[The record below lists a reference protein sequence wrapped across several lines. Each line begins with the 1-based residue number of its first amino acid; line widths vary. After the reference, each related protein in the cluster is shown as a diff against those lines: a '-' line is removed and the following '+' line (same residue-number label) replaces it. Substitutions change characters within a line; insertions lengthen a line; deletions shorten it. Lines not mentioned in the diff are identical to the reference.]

1 MRIAIPSRR
10 WAIVIA
16 LHILVAF
23 CGTISASKGVF
34 FPYLLEAFDLSHA
47 AGATLLSANIAVG
60 GVVSLLGGWLLV
72 RRARAETFVAVVVLA
87 IGAGYVLA
95 GFAQGYASL
104 LAAYMLMAGGGI
116 MLIVSPFVIANWFST
131 HRGLAIGIALSGTT
145 TSGVVIN
152 PLVGLVVE
160 QWGWRTGYIGLGV
173 FIAAIGIPLALGIIR
188 SSPEAVEAAATT
200 QQQAQLSGLTFLE
213 AIRTRDY
220 WLILIGYMIFW
231 ASTNAYFLHFI
242 PAVRQSGFSL
252 TDATLIMSALFLL
265 AAITKIASGF
275 LADRTSVKT
284 VLWGS
289 IVAGA
294 AALAALTA
302 YIGGGG
308 TGWLALFVPLY
319 GLTYSAPLVLFPMM
333 VSRIFGKRQF
343 TIIDATIMV
352 TGSVAGSLGGVYA
365 GYVHDATGSYSQ
377 AFASLG
383 LAMLLVGAAFALFLA
398 RGVRASRNPPLVPAG
413 T

>member
-1 MRIAIPSRR
+1 MRIALPPRR
-10 WAIVIA
+10 WAIVIV

-47 AGATLLSANIAVG
+47 AGATLLSANVAVG
-60 GVVSLLGGWLLV
+60 GVVSLIGGWLLV
-72 RRARAETFVAVVVLA
+72 KRARAETFVTIVMLA

-95 GFAQGYASL
+95 GFAQGYAGL

-116 MLIVSPFVIANWFST
+116 MLIVSPFVITNWFRT

-152 PLVGLVVE
+152 PLVGLAVE

-173 FIAAIGIPLALGIIR
+173 FIAAIGIPLALGVIR
-188 SSPEAVEAAATT
+188 SSPEAANVAVAA
-200 QQQAQLSGLTFLE
+200 QPAQLPGLSFYE

-220 WLILIGYMIFW
+220 WLILVGYMIFW

-252 TDATLIMSALFLL
+252 TNATLIMSALFLL
-265 AAITKIASGF
+265 AAITKIAFGY

-289 IVAGA
+289 IVAGG

-302 YIGGGG
+302 YVGGGG
-308 TGWLALFVPLY
+308 SFWLTLFVPLY
-319 GLTYSAPLVLFPMM
+319 GLTYSAPLVIFPMM

-365 GYVHDATGSYSQ
+365 GYIHDVTGGYAR

-383 LAMLLVGAAFALFLA
+383 FAMVIAGAALALFLA
-398 RGVRASRNPPLVPAG
+398 RSASVSPTPPLVPASA
-413 T
+413 

>member
-1 MRIAIPSRR
+1 
-10 WAIVIA
+10 
-16 LHILVAF
+16 
-23 CGTISASKGVF
+23 
-34 FPYLLEAFDLSHA
+34 
-47 AGATLLSANIAVG
+47 
-60 GVVSLLGGWLLV
+60 
-72 RRARAETFVAVVVLA
+72 
-87 IGAGYVLA
+87 
-95 GFAQGYASL
+95 
-104 LAAYMLMAGGGI
+104 MLMAGGGI

-152 PLVGLVVE
+152 PLVGLAVE
-160 QWGWRTGYIGLGV
+160 QWGWRAGYVGLGL
-173 FIAAIGIPLALGIIR
+173 FIAAIGIPLALGVIR
-188 SSPEAVEAAATT
+188 SAPDAEPVAATDEP
-200 QQQAQLSGLTFLE
+200 APLPGLSFFE

-220 WLILIGYMIFW
+220 WLILVGYMISW

-265 AAITKIASGF
+265 AAITKVASGY
-275 LADRTSVKT
+275 LADRTSVKA
-284 VLWGS
+284 VLWGA
-289 IVAGA
+289 IVAGG

-302 YIGGGG
+302 YISGGGDL
-308 TGWLALFVPLY
+308 WLTLFVPLY
-319 GLTYSAPLVLFPMM
+319 GLTYSAPLVVFPMM

-365 GYVHDATGSYSQ
+365 GYVHDVTGSYAQ

-383 LAMLLVGAAFALFLA
+383 AAMIVAGAALALFLA
-398 RGVRASRNPPLVPAG
+398 RTARAPSSPPLVPARA
-413 T
+413 

>member
-1 MRIAIPSRR
+1 MRRIAIPSRR

-72 RRARAETFVAVVVLA
+72 KRARAETFVAIVVLA
-87 IGAGYVLA
+87 IGSGYVLA
-95 GFAQGYASL
+95 GLAQGYASL

-116 MLIVSPFVIANWFST
+116 MLVVSPFVIANWFST

-152 PLVGLVVE
+152 PLIGLVVE
-160 QWGWRTGYIGLGV
+160 QWGWRTGYIGLGAS
-173 FIAAIGIPLALGIIR
+173 IAAIGIPLALGVIR
-188 SSPEAVEAAATT
+188 SSPEAVEAATT
-200 QQQAQLSGLTFLE
+200 QTPAQLPGFSFRE
-213 AIRTRDY
+213 AIGTRDY

-265 AAITKIASGF
+265 AAVTKIASGY

-289 IVAGA
+289 IVAGG
-294 AALAALTA
+294 AALAALTV
-302 YIGGGG
+302 YTGGGSA
-308 TGWLALFVPLY
+308 GWLALFVPLY
-319 GLTYSAPLVLFPMM
+319 GLTYSAPLVLFPMI

-365 GYVHDATGSYSQ
+365 GYVHDVTGSFSQ

-383 LAMLLVGAAFALFLA
+383 LAMALVGAAFALFLA
-398 RGVRASRNPPLVPAG
+398 RGARAPLHPPLVPAG

>member
-1 MRIAIPSRR
+1 MRIALPPRR
-10 WAIVIA
+10 WAIVIV

-34 FPYLLEAFDLSHA
+34 FPYLLDAFNLTHA
-47 AGATLLSANIAVG
+47 RGATLLSANVAVG
-60 GVVSLLGGWLLV
+60 GIVSLLGGWLLV
-72 RRARAETFVAVVVLA
+72 KRARAETFVAIVIFA
-87 IGAGYVLA
+87 IGVGYVLA
-95 GFAQGYASL
+95 GLAQGYTGL

-152 PLVGLVVE
+152 PLVGFAVE
-160 QWGWRTGYIGLGV
+160 QWGWRAGYIGLGL
-173 FIAAIGIPLALGIIR
+173 FISAVGIPLALGVIR
-188 SSPEAVEAAATT
+188 SSPDGVTAAPTE
-200 QQQAQLSGLTFLE
+200 QPAQPQGLRFVE

-220 WLILIGYMIFW
+220 WLILVGYMIFW

-265 AAITKIASGF
+265 AAITKVAFGY

-289 IVAGA
+289 IIAAG
-294 AALAALTA
+294 AALAALTG
-302 YIGGGG
+302 YLSGGGSA
-308 TGWLALFVPLY
+308 WLTLFVPLY
-319 GLTYSAPLVLFPMM
+319 GLTYSAPLVIFPMM

-365 GYVHDATGSYSQ
+365 GYIHDVTGSYAQ

-383 LAMLLVGAAFALFLA
+383 AAMIIVGGSLALFLA
-398 RGVRASRNPPLVPAG
+398 RSARASSIPSLVPASA
-413 T
+413 